1 KRKSHGETNAA
12 NATRDVWRLVES
24 VREWLLRRWNT
35 RLAGE
40 NRQHTVHP
48 EQLSR
53 IRIHIVS
60 GGNNTVATTGDPII
74 QPGLIDVNCNK
85 NNAQTVGTLVKKSSL
100 PNSNVDCSIAQIS
113 SGMVRTDGAI
123 LEIGT
128 ISSSTVSAAIN
139 QAVKKSGRTTGLSYS
154 AVAGLNATV
163 SVTYAQ

>member
-1 KRKSHGETNAA
+1 HTAKQALPIGRETSGRLSKDIA
-12 NATRDVWRLVES
+12 NGYCCRGALGSMVKIGSTQYLLSNYLVFES
-24 VREWLLRRWNT
+24 D
-35 RLAGE
+35 
-40 NRQHTVHP
+40 
-48 EQLSR
+48 
-53 IRIHIVS
+53 IVS
-60 GGNNTVATTGDPII
+60 GGNNAVATTGAPII

-139 QAVKKSGRTTGLSYS
+139 
-154 AVAGLNATV
+154 
-163 SVTYAQ
+163 